1 MFSSL
6 KMLGTYLGLGVPLGL
21 VGIPWTVLTG
31 DVSWLY
37 WRTMGV
43 VRLGVKA
50 AGITVRVEGLEAVP
64 AGRSCIFMS
73 NHVSN
78 LDPPVLMPL
87 MPTRGVVMLKKELM
101 GIPILGTAMRQGGFI
116 PVERGAGSQG
126 GREAAK
132 STVEAA
138 AKAVAEG
145 LHILVFPEGTRSPD
159 GRLGRFKKG
168 PFYLAEQTGALI
180 VPVAIWGT
188 ERLMKK
194 GSSAITP
201 GQVQVRMLATIDP
214 AGYGSREELIGAV
227 RGAILGA
234 LPAEM
239 RG

>member
-1 MFSSL
+1 
-6 KMLGTYLGLGVPLGL
+6 MLVTYLGLGVPLGL
-21 VGIPWTVLTG
+21 VGIPWTVMSG
-31 DVSWLY
+31 DVEWLY
-37 WRTMGV
+37 WRTMAV
-43 VRLGVKA
+43 VRLGVQA
-50 AGITVRVEGLEAVP
+50 AGIKVHVEGLAEVP

-101 GIPILGTAMRQGGFI
+101 GIPIMGTAMKLGSFI
-116 PVERGAGSQG
+116 PVERGSGAQA

-132 STVEAA
+132 STVEAG
-138 AKAVAEG
+138 AKAVEQG

-201 GQVQVRMLATIDP
+201 GEVQVRMLAAIDP
-214 AGYGSREELIGAV
+214 AGYGSREELIAAV
-227 RGAILGA
+227 RGAIAAA
-234 LPAEM
+234 LPEEM
-239 RG
+239 R

>member
-1 MFSSL
+1 
-6 KMLGTYLGLGVPLGL
+6 MLGTYLGLGVPLGI
-21 VGIPWTVLTG
+21 VGIPWTVISG
-31 DVSWLY
+31 DVTWLY

-50 AGITVRVEGLEAVP
+50 AGITVHVEGLEGVP

-116 PVERGAGSQG
+116 PVERGGSAQG
-126 GREAAK
+126 ARDAAK

-138 AKAVAEG
+138 AKAVAAG

-201 GQVQVRMLATIDP
+201 GEVEVRMLNAIDP
-214 AGYGSREELIGAV
+214 SAYGTREDLIAAV
-227 RGAILGA
+227 RGAIEAA
-234 LPAEM
+234 LPVGM
-239 RG
+239 RGV